1 MAIPNIF
8 PNTIGFSSI
17 QVTSSGGT
25 APEFD
30 VPYIIK
36 PTEGGASQ
44 TITPKNIKNTL
55 ALLRFTAEWLGY
67 YLITFNST
75 ASGGTDRLW
84 YFEPYKNGGALGYG
98 NIFYYQNIVGEGDS
112 PCYEI
117 SSTFIAKLQKDDYI
131 EFYNTLKSEEP
142 PEEELLFENIQTTIY
157 QLEQVEI
164 H

>member
-17 QVTSSGGT
+17 EATTSSS
-25 APEFD
+25 ASPELD
-30 VPYIIK
+30 VPYKII
-36 PTEGGASQ
+36 TTTASE

-75 ASGGTDRLW
+75 ASGGTDKLW
-84 YFEPYKNGGALGYG
+84 YFEPYKNDGALGYG
-98 NIFYYQNIVGEGDS
+98 NIFYYQQEVTEGE
-112 PCYEI
+112 PPYYEI

-142 PEEELLFENIQTTIY
+142 PEEALSFYNIQTTIY
-157 QLEQVEI
+157 QLEQVGI

>member
-17 QVTSSGGT
+17 YGT
-25 APEFD
+25 ASDGETPEYD
-30 VPYIIK
+30 VPYQITTTT
-36 PTEGGASQ
+36 PSQ

-55 ALLRFTAEWLGY
+55 DYLKFTAEWLGY

-75 ASGGTDRLW
+75 ARGGADRLW

-98 NIFYYQNIVGEGDS
+98 NVFYYQNIIGEGET

-142 PEEELLFENIQTTIY
+142 PEEALSFYNIQTTIY

>member
-8 PNTIGFSSI
+8 HNTIGFSS
-17 QVTSSGGT
+17 VEATTSSSASPELD
-25 APEFD
+25 APYQI
-30 VPYIIK
+30 V
-36 PTEGGASQ
+36 TTTASQ

-55 ALLRFTAEWLGY
+55 ATLRFTAEWLGY

-75 ASGGTDRLW
+75 TRGGTDRLW
-84 YFEPYKNGGALGYG
+84 YFEPYKNDVALGYG
-98 NIFYYQNIVGEGDS
+98 NVFYYQQIISGEIV
-112 PCYEI
+112 PYYEI

-131 EFYNTLKSEEP
+131 EFYNTLKTEEA

-157 QLEQVEI
+157 QLEQVGI